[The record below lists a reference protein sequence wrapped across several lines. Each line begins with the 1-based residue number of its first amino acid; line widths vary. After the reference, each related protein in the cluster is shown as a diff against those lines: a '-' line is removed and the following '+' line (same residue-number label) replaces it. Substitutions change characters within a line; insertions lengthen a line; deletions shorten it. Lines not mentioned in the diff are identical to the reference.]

1 MTNSPTQDQPTTV
14 LVVDDEDGIRQAL
27 DRFLSRLGYRVL
39 QASSGAEALHR
50 QAAEQPQV
58 MLSDIRMPNMSG
70 VELVPKAL
78 AADSDLAIIMLTAI
92 DEPRTA
98 IECLKLGAYDYLI
111 KPVDLDELELSLQ
124 GALRQRQL
132 EVDRRELEQWLAREV
147 AGRTRDVGERTTVV
161 EDIALAPPAAAGDWP
176 GWATRWRS
184 SRRSSGPHPTTCN
197 GKSASGVVGAKPAS
211 LPSPSP
217 RTACSA

>member
-1 MTNSPTQDQPTTV
+1 MSKPETKSSPTTV

-27 DRFLSRLGYRVL
+27 DRFLTRLGYRVL
-39 QASSGAEALHR
+39 QAASGTEALER
-50 QAAEQPQV
+50 QAADSPHV

-78 AADSDLAIIMLTAI
+78 AQDADLAVVMLTAI

-132 EVDRRELEQWLAREV
+132 EIDRRELEQWLAREV
-147 AGRTRDVGERTTVV
+147 AVRTRDLEERTEIIVDV
-161 EDIALAPPAAAGDWP
+161 ALNALAAAK
-176 GWATRWRS
+176 GWDGETEAV
-184 SRRSSGPHPTTCN
+184 RRLAKELGLEPDEV
-197 GKSASGVVGAKPAS
+197 GKDVRK
-211 LPSPSP
+211 
-217 RTACSA
+217 RRR

>member
-1 MTNSPTQDQPTTV
+1 MSQPETKSTPTTV

-27 DRFLSRLGYRVL
+27 DRFLTRLGYRVV
-39 QASSGAEALHR
+39 QAASGAEALER
-50 QAAEQPQV
+50 QSADSPDV

-78 AADSDLAIIMLTAI
+78 AQDADLAVIMLTAI

-111 KPVDLDELELSLQ
+111 KPVDLEELEMSLQ

-132 EVDRRELEQWLAREV
+132 EIDRRELEHWLAREV
-147 AGRTRDVGERTTVV
+147 AVRTRDLEERTEVIV
-161 EDIALAPPAAAGDWP
+161 DVALNALAATQ
-176 GWATRWRS
+176 GWDGETEAV
-184 SRRSSGPHPTTCN
+184 RRL
-197 GKSASGVVGAKPAS
+197 AKELGLEPDAVAKDV
-211 LPSPSP
+211 
-217 RTACSA
+217 RERRR